1 MRNIITITRGG
12 RMKVVLVSRH
22 KLLPSQEKAIK
33 ELKWQIVEQV
43 QQLPEDPK
51 ELSKLVQRWKERG
64 VQGVL
69 TVALPPH
76 ILATLSKLI
85 DIYVFKMK
93 AYTLPESE
101 AKKLVEEKPEYRVT
115 LPPPPGKGELW
126 RVVEF
131 VGISKVKVVIEE
143 EEVYRS
149 D

>member
-1 MRNIITITRGG
+1 
-12 RMKVVLVSRH
+12 MKVVLVSRH
-22 KLLPSQEKAIK
+22 KLLPSQEKALK

-51 ELSKLVQRWKERG
+51 EISKLVQEWKEKG
-64 VQGVL
+64 IEGVL

-76 ILATLSKLI
+76 ILASLSKLI

-93 AYTLPESE
+93 AYTVPESE
-101 AKKLVEEKPEYRVT
+101 AKKLVEEARDRRVA

-131 VGISKVKVVIEE
+131 IGISKVKVVIEE